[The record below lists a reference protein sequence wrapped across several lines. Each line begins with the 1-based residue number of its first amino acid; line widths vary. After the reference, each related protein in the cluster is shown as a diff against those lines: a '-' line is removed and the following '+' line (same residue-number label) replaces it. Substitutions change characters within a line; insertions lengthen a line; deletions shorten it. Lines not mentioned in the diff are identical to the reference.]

1 MTYSKINE
9 HKLMLENHPLLV
21 TNTIQTV
28 DDLKTFMEHHV
39 FAVWDF
45 MSLAKALQ
53 HRICPSG
60 DIWIPNR
67 KQRKLGRFI
76 NEIILSEESDV
87 DPFNDS
93 YICHFDLYC
102 QAMAE
107 IGANTEPITKFLQ
120 SVEKDGIDFALVDSW
135 IPEPSEKFMRNTFDT
150 IQRGK
155 VHEIAAA
162 FTYGRETVIPAMF
175 RRLANQ
181 LNINA
186 VEAPRFNYYL
196 ERHVEVDKDD
206 HGPFALKL
214 MEELC
219 ENHPLKIIEAENT
232 AVESIQARIEF
243 WSQVENAILV
253 DQ

>member
-1 MTYSKINE
+1 
-9 HKLMLENHPLLV
+9 
-21 TNTIQTV
+21 
-28 DDLKTFMEHHV
+28 
-39 FAVWDF
+39 
-45 MSLAKALQ
+45 
-53 HRICPSG
+53 
-60 DIWIPNR
+60 
-67 KQRKLGRFI
+67 
-76 NEIILSEESDV
+76 
-87 DPFNDS
+87 
-93 YICHFDLYC
+93 
-102 QAMAE
+102 MAE

-135 IPEPSEKFMRNTFDT
+135 IPEPSEKFMRNTFDI

-219 ENHPLKIIEAENT
+219 ENHPLKIVEAENT
-232 AVESIQARIEF
+232 AVKSIQARIEF